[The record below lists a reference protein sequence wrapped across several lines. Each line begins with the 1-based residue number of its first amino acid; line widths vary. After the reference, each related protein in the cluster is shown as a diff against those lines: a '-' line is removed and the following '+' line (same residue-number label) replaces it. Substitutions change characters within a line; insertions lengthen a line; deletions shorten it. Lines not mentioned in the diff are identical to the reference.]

1 MSQYTSIQK
10 YNNYLIEN
18 KINIDIIAYV
28 KEINK
33 IKYNIDISFIDEF
46 IELVNRDECCI
57 HHDML
62 QKYGVCSLIGGTSDI
77 KKMLDKNEM
86 VENEDYNLRN
96 VSEVRKNRGSV
107 IKNEY
112 YLHPRAFKIF
122 LMRSLKTKIYAKY
135 YLLLEEAIKYFND
148 YQHLLKENYV
158 IKLKEK
164 IKNNNLLIKEKDDK
178 IDSLEN
184 KLDDIIK
191 DNKELLLNNKELLEN
206 NKEIIKRNKKM
217 EAQLNEA
224 LERLEITNDKLD
236 DANEELE
243 NTNEK
248 LDNTDKTLNLV
259 SKKLDIAVEDRVV
272 KTKKTTILEY
282 FVIMKNPSIHYKYYV
297 IRGQKRYLNKKKEEL
312 EGYIEI
318 KTIKCCPNANI
329 LWNLLKEKLKDKLD
343 YMGNK
348 INLLNITENEFLKN
362 VDDIYNERKNIKI
375 N

>member
-1 MSQYTSIQK
+1 
-10 YNNYLIEN
+10 
-18 KINIDIIAYV
+18 
-28 KEINK
+28 
-33 IKYNIDISFIDEF
+33 
-46 IELVNRDECCI
+46 
-57 HHDML
+57 ML
-62 QKYGVCSLIGGTSDI
+62 QKYGVLTIDSTKDVKRLCEQY
-77 KKMLDKNEM
+77 EM
-86 VENEDYNLRN
+86 IENEDYKPGNFTGFN
-96 VSEVRKNRGSV
+96 SKGGRGN
-107 IKNEY
+107 KNEY
-112 YLHPRAFKIF
+112 YFHPRAFKIF

-148 YQHLLKENYV
+148 YQNLLKENYI

-178 IDSLEN
+178 IDILIQDSNNIKKMYENILE
-184 KLDDIIK
+184 
-191 DNKELLLNNKELLEN
+191 NNKELLEN

-282 FVIMKNPSIHYKYYV
+282 FVIMKNPSVHYKYYA

-312 EGYIEI
+312 EGYTEI
-318 KTIKCCPNANI
+318 KTIECCPNANI

-348 INLLNITENEFLKN
+348 INLIDITENEFLKN
-362 VDDIYNERKNIKI
+362 IDDIYNERKNVKV
-375 N
+375 